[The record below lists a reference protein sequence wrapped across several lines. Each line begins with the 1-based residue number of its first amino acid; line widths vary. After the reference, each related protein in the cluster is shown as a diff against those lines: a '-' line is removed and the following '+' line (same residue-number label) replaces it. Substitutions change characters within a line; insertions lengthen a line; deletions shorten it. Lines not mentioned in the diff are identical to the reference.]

1 MAKCK
6 DCEYYLE
13 NSLCEYNECYTR
25 PEFKICDAYTGKEK
39 QEEDSK

>member
-13 NSLCEYNECYTR
+13 NGLCEYNECYCR
-25 PEFKICDAYTGKEK
+25 ADLNSCDAYTGKEK
-39 QEEDSK
+39 QEEK